1 MENKNPP
8 KKLKKK
14 LPKEP
19 LSGGGEKK
27 LKAKGE
33 CPALLPLASVPAG
46 GGKCLAPRPCHCPGR
61 LRGLQSHCP
70 SPCDPPLA
78 QPFLL
83 LRSCHLLVPITY
95 PFPSPVWLVISSSVP
110 AEDKSDPESKAKS
123 AKSTKK
129 EPMSVFQVKKEKKS
143 KKKGMGRAGEGGS
156 QSCCLMASP

>member
-33 CPALLPLASVPAG
+33 CPGDRDGSSPALPTLASVLAG
-46 GGKCLAPRPCHCPGR
+46 GGKCLAPCPRRCPGR

-70 SPCDPPLA
+70 SPCNPPQLS
-78 QPFLL
+78 P
-83 LRSCHLLVPITY
+83 SCC
-95 PFPSPVWLVISSSVP
+95 
-110 AEDKSDPESKAKS
+110 SDPVPSLS
-123 AKSTKK
+123 PSL
-129 EPMSVFQVKKEKKS
+129 PIPIPCL
-143 KKKGMGRAGEGGS
+143 AGHQLLCPSRRQE
-156 QSCCLMASP
+156 